1 MRPECVTMHT
11 GANNCSLPWD
21 QGPAA
26 FARSRLTHHWCVDG
40 VALTPTAFASC
51 CSNSG

>member
-11 GANNCSLPWD
+11 GARD

-26 FARSRLTHHWCVDG
+26 FARSRLTHHWCIDD